1 MIGYVKGILTYVL
14 LDSCLVDVQG
24 LGYRVYVPNSTRE
37 KLTVGEEVLLFT
49 YLHVREDA
57 LILYGFSSQEE
68 YDVFILLIGISGI
81 GPKVAVGILS
91 AVPPK
96 GFRLA
101 VQQKNIAVLTKLP
114 GIGKKTAER
123 ILLEL
128 QDKVGTLDFGEIGQA
143 TVASDG
149 LQPQGLV
156 SEVLAALQGLGYS
169 TPEVMPII
177 EQEQGQYTTVTTLL
191 RAVLH
196 ALGTRR

>member
-1 MIGYVKGILTYVL
+1 MIGYVKGVITYIL

-24 LGYRVYVPNSTRE
+24 LGYRIYIPNSTRE
-37 KLTVGEEVLLFT
+37 KLTVGEEILLFT

-57 LILYGFSSQEE
+57 LILYGFSTQEE
-68 YDVFILLIGISGI
+68 YDIFILLIGINGI

-91 AVPPK
+91 AMPPRE
-96 GFRLA
+96 FRLA
-101 VQQKNIAVLTKLP
+101 VQQKNIALLTKLP

-128 QDKVGTLDFGEIGQA
+128 QDKVGTLDFSETGI
-143 TVASDG
+143 TPVDSIY
-149 LQPQGLV
+149 LQPQGV
-156 SEVLAALQGLGYS
+156 VPEVLAALQGLGYS
-169 TPEVMPII
+169 AQEVMPII
-177 EQEQGQYTTVTTLL
+177 EQEQAQHTTVKTLL